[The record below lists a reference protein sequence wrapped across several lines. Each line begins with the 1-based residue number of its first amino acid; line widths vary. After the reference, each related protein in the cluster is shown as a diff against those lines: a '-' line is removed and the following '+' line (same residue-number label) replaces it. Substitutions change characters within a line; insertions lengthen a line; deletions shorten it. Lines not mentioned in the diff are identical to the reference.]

1 MFDVLLT
8 NPRPVTMKG
17 TKHEK
22 LMYSHP
28 APGIGYLAAALRKIN
43 ISVFLFDMGPSEKD
57 ADDILHFIEEH
68 DVKIL
73 GISSFVANHGNGMRI
88 AKYVKAHYPSIKII
102 MGGPQATFISEEIL
116 AAGCV
121 DFVSFYEG
129 ERTLQELCSLILQG
143 ETDYSGVKG
152 LAYIDDDNAYH
163 RTEDRAYIQNLDD
176 IGGIFMNWTNTF
188 VRELF

>member
-152 LAYIDDDNAYH
+152 LA
-163 RTEDRAYIQNLDD
+163 
-176 IGGIFMNWTNTF
+176 
-188 VRELF
+188 

>member
-43 ISVFLFDMGPSEKD
+43 ISVFLFDMSPSEKD

-73 GISSFVANHGNGMRI
+73 GISSFVAYHGNGMRI
-88 AKYVKAHYPSIKII
+88 AKYVKAHYP
-102 MGGPQATFISEEIL
+102 
-116 AAGCV
+116 
-121 DFVSFYEG
+121 
-129 ERTLQELCSLILQG
+129 
-143 ETDYSGVKG
+143 
-152 LAYIDDDNAYH
+152 
-163 RTEDRAYIQNLDD
+163 
-176 IGGIFMNWTNTF
+176 
-188 VRELF
+188 